1 MADTQPTPP
10 PPEPSSPAAG
20 PPARPERWVDY
31 ARYPLGTALFLIL
44 AFPRFDVWPLAW
56 VALVPLLYHLGRC
69 ARGRAAFLSGFTA
82 GALFFLGLLYWV
94 PRAMM
99 AYGGVHPVLAVCVFV
114 LLAGVLALF
123 VGAFAWV
130 QWRMFR
136 QWGWKAALLAPFA
149 WTAQEY
155 ARNYLA
161 LTGFPWGNL
170 GTSQAYFGFLIQIAD
185 TTGVYGVS
193 FLVAAINTVL
203 LLAMVPDV
211 PRKLKLYWAALV
223 GMALFYCFLYA
234 ELRYATFPATEGEPL
249 AVAGIQPNIRD
260 EDTREQVAAVHR
272 VDYPR
277 LLADVMAAAP
287 ATRLVVFP
295 ESPTPYAF
303 DRDPAYRQL
312 MTGMAAAHRVT
323 LLFNGIRFSGR
334 TYFNAVYA
342 VGPDGRP
349 GGAYDKSRLVPF
361 AEHVPFQNLF
371 FFARAMSQ
379 EISDFAPGA
388 GPVPLEAAGVPVGV
402 SVCYEA
408 IFPEYLRA
416 LTAAGARL
424 QVNVTNDAWFG
435 RTAAPWQHVQ
445 HSLLRAVENRRWVVR
460 VANSGISVI
469 IDPFGRVT
477 AQIPPFARGTLTG
490 QVHPLSQR
498 SPYVVIGDAF
508 AWLCVA
514 VTVLGAG
521 IPWRRKRS
529 DEHRT
534 GRDQD

>member
-1 MADTQPTPP
+1 MFETDHPHQPP
-10 PPEPSSPAAG
+10 PPAAK
-20 PPARPERWVDY
+20 RERWADF
-31 ARYPLGTALFLIL
+31 ARYPLGTALFLLL

-69 ARGRAAFLSGFTA
+69 ARGRTAVLSGFTA
-82 GALFFLGLLYWV
+82 GMLFFLGLLYWI

-99 AYGGVHPVLAVCVFV
+99 AYGGVHPVLAGAVFV
-114 LLAGVLALF
+114 LVCVVLGLF
-123 VGAFAWV
+123 VGAFAWL

-136 QWGWKAALLAPFA
+136 RWGWKGALLAPFA
-149 WTAQEY
+149 WAAVEY
-155 ARNYLA
+155 ARNHLA

-170 GTSQAYFGFLIQIAD
+170 GTSQAYAGFLIQIAD

-203 LLAMVPDV
+203 LLALVPEV
-211 PRKLKLYWAALV
+211 PRRLKLYWAALV
-223 GMALFYCFLYA
+223 GMALFYCLLYA
-234 ELRYATFPATEGEPL
+234 ELRYATFPAADYKPL
-249 AVAGIQPNIRD
+249 AVAGIQANIRD
-260 EDTREQVAAVHR
+260 EDTWAQVAAVHR
-272 VDYPR
+272 EDYPR
-277 LLADVMAAAP
+277 LVAEVLAAAP
-287 ATRLVVFP
+287 DTRLVVFP
-295 ESPTPYAF
+295 ESPSPYAF
-303 DRDPAYRQL
+303 DRDPGYRQL
-312 MTGMAAAHRVT
+312 MTGLAVRHRIT
-323 LLFNGIRFSGR
+323 LLFNGIHYRGAD
-334 TYFNAVYA
+334 YFNSVYA
-342 VGPDGRP
+342 VESDGRL
-349 GGAYDKSRLVPF
+349 GGVYDKARLVPF
-361 AEHVPFQNLF
+361 AEHVPFQPVF

-379 EISDFAPGA
+379 EISNFTPGP
-388 GPVPLEAAGVPVGV
+388 GPLPLDAAGVRMGV

-408 IFPEYLRA
+408 VFPEYVRGF
-416 LTAAGARL
+416 TAAGARVL
-424 QVNVTNDAWFG
+424 VNVTNDAWFG

-460 VANSGISVI
+460 VANSGISAI

-490 QVHPLSQR
+490 HVHPLTQR

-508 AWLCVA
+508 AWVCVA

-521 IPWRRKRS
+521 IPWRRKQH